1 MEDRNL
7 RSMKACIIDLQMQVT
22 NITNTMNSYDYQVIL
37 PNHDIIKEALAE
49 LKKIYIAEVVNQNPF
64 ADETLDT
71 YSTSQIKEPF
81 NGKHLST
88 NIKK

>member
-1 MEDRNL
+1 
-7 RSMKACIIDLQMQVT
+7 MQVT
-22 NITNTMNSYDYQVIL
+22 NIVDILNSDDYQVIM

-49 LKKIYIAEVVNQNPF
+49 LKKIYIAETVNNNPF
-64 ADETLDT
+64 DRNTALDN

-88 NIKK
+88 HIKTKKS